1 MKPDCIHCSRHLRLV
16 SEDNYSWQCEAGCNE
31 RIDTG
36 IPTSS
41 SITSFQRYA
50 IHNGGLDI
58 SRVIRLLLPEYVS
71 GARVYMPQIIYHFI
85 ECTWGGCYNHLY
97 LNCIAPYL
105 DSPAVVDY
113 VLRSP
118 VVYASADATRTKSRH
133 TVKTVFCVYQESNAD
148 CRSIANRMSPRLP
161 MSRNDSPKNRAQPVK
176 I

>member
-16 SEDNYSWQCEAGCNE
+16 SEDNYSWRCEAGCAE

-36 IPTSS
+36 IPTST

-58 SRVIRLLLPEYVS
+58 SRVIRPLLPEYVS

-105 DSPAVVDY
+105 DSPCDRR
-113 VLRSP
+113 LRSAQP
-118 VVYASADATRTKSRH
+118 GRLRICRRNTWLDRRTHLRRALLPSPQ
-133 TVKTVFCVYQESNAD
+133 CELPQD
-148 CRSIANRMSPRLP
+148 CRVPSGYIR
-161 MSRNDSPKNRAQPVK
+161 
-176 I
+176 

>member
-1 MKPDCIHCSRHLRLV
+1 MKPDCIHCSRHLWLV
-16 SEDNYSWQCEAGCNE
+16 SEDGSNYSWRCEAGCAE

-36 IPTSS
+36 IPTST

-50 IHNGGLDI
+50 IDNGGLDI
-58 SRVIRLLLPEYVS
+58 SRVIRPLLPEYVS

-105 DSPAVVDY
+105 DCPAVVDY

-118 VVYASADATRTKSRH
+118 VVHPSADATRGSTGALIYGELYYRLRSVNCPKIADYLRDTFDNH
-133 TVKTVFCVYQESNAD
+133 PQPITNDRNA
-148 CRSIANRMSPRLP
+148 
-161 MSRNDSPKNRAQPVK
+161 
-176 I
+176 